1 MTIPT
6 PVPDSMRAAFLDAP
20 RQIVVRETPTPQ
32 PGPHEV
38 LVRPTSVGLCGS
50 DVHFWEHGRVGD
62 LVVEEPLILGHEVA
76 GVIAAV
82 GEGVDPGRVGE
93 RVAVDPQRPCRRCG
107 YCLGGR
113 YNLCRSVEFPSAP
126 PVHGAFA
133 EYLAVPA
140 DFAFPLPEDMS
151 DDEAAL
157 LEPLSVG
164 IAAVR
169 KADVVPGSRVL
180 VTGAGPIGVLTA
192 AAAAAFG
199 ATEVVVSDPLA
210 SRRQIALRHG
220 ATAVHDPASGPL
232 PEERFDAL
240 VDAAGV
246 QATVDGGIRAL
257 RAGGT
262 AVVVGMGS
270 DRVDLD
276 LFRVQSHELRI
287 EGLFRYVDTW
297 PTAIALV
304 SSGRVEVA
312 SLVSDVV
319 GLDDLDAAMRRN
331 GDPDVMKIVVRV

>member
-1 MTIPT
+1 MVTSA
-6 PVPDSMRAAFLDAP
+6 PVPPTMRAAFLDGP
-20 RQIVVRETPTPQ
+20 QRIEIRETLTPQ
-32 PGPHEV
+32 PGPFEV

-50 DVHFWEHGRVGD
+50 DVHFWQHGRVGD
-62 LVVEEPLILGHEVA
+62 LVVTEPLILGHEVA

-82 GEGVDPGRVGE
+82 GQGVDPARIGE

-107 YCLGGR
+107 YCLGGQ
-113 YNLCRSVEFPSAP
+113 YNLCRDVEFPSAP

-133 EYLAVPA
+133 DYIAVPA
-140 DFAFPLPEDMS
+140 DFAFELPEGMS

-169 KADVVPGSRVL
+169 KAGVVPGSRVL

-199 ATEVVVSDPLA
+199 ATEVVVSDPLG
-210 SRRQIALRHG
+210 SRRAVALAHG
-220 ATAVHDPASGPL
+220 ATAVLDPTVEPV
-232 PEERFDAL
+232 PEEHFHAL
-240 VDAAGV
+240 VDASGAPR
-246 QATVDGGIRAL
+246 AIDAGIRAL

-262 AVVVGMGS
+262 AVMVGMGS
-270 DRVDLD
+270 DRIELD
-276 LFRVQSHELRI
+276 LFRVQSRELRL

-304 SSGRVEVA
+304 SSGRVRVA
-312 SLVSDVV
+312 DLVTAAV

-331 GDPDVMKIVVRV
+331 GDADVMKIVVRV